1 MDTRLLTLVSYA
13 GRPAGETLRSALRG
27 LGYESEIATPEAFR
41 APRELSHQQP
51 MVLLLGA
58 NSAPRREILATLNLL
73 RCRPSL
79 ALVVSGEGGWN
90 REMIDACC
98 DCAQWPCGHEELAY
112 RMGRLCNRGET
123 EGPSTLD
130 PALARTLMELNL
142 VGNSEIF
149 MAAMCSLKRMVPSDV
164 PVLLYG
170 ETGTGKELAARAIHY
185 LGHRAGGP
193 FVPVNCGALPDHL
206 VENELFGHEPGAYT
220 DARTRAPGAVGEAN
234 GGTLFLDEVEALS
247 PKAQA
252 ALLRFLQDREYR
264 PLGAGQ
270 ARRADTRV
278 IAASNVDLRALSEQR
293 GFRPDLYHRLAILAI
308 TLPPLRER
316 RGDIQR
322 LTVHFIQHFARQY
335 GRGPFV
341 LDPRCLPLL
350 EGYPWPGNVRELEN
364 LVHRGVLLS
373 EGHRLYLR
381 PGADAQ
387 VSQGMAAAALSNQ
400 TFAEAKA
407 RVIEAFE
414 RDYLMQLMD
423 LAGGNVSLAARL
435 AAKERRALGKL
446 LKKHRISK

>member
-1 MDTRLLTLVSYA
+1 MDTTRLILVSNA
-13 GRPAGETLRSALRG
+13 GRPAGEALCSALCG
-27 LGYESEIATPEAFR
+27 LGYRPEMTSPEAFR
-41 APRELSHQQP
+41 SPPTHSGKEP
-51 MVLLLGA
+51 TVLLLGA
-58 NSAPRREILATLNLL
+58 GSVPRREVLATLALL

-79 ALVVSGEGGWN
+79 ALVVSGEGGWD

-98 DCAQWPCGHEELAY
+98 DCAQWPCGHDELAY
-112 RMGRLCNRGET
+112 RMGRLCDRCGT
-123 EGPSTLD
+123 EVPSTPD
-130 PALARTLMELNL
+130 SALARTLMELNL
-142 VGNSEIF
+142 VGGSAVF

-220 DARTRAPGAVGEAN
+220 DARTQAPGAVGEAN
-234 GGTLFLDEVEALS
+234 GGTLFLDEVEALT

-264 PLGAGQ
+264 PLGAGR
-270 ARRADTRV
+270 ARRADTRI

-293 GFRPDLYHRLAILAI
+293 GFRADLYHRLDILAL
-308 TLPPLRER
+308 TMPSLPAR

-322 LTVHFIQHFARQY
+322 LAAHFIDQFARQY
-335 GRGPFV
+335 GRGPFA

-350 EGYPWPGNVRELEN
+350 EAYPWPGNVRELEN
-364 LVHRGVLLS
+364 LVHRGVLLGD
-373 EGHRLYLR
+373 GHWLYLR
-381 PGADAQ
+381 PGAETPVAP
-387 VSQGMAAAALSNQ
+387 GAAAMRLPGQS
-400 TFAEAKA
+400 FAEAKA
-407 RVIEAFE
+407 RVINAFE
-414 RDYLMQLMD
+414 RDYLIQLMD
-423 LAGGNVSLAARL
+423 LAGGNVTVAARL